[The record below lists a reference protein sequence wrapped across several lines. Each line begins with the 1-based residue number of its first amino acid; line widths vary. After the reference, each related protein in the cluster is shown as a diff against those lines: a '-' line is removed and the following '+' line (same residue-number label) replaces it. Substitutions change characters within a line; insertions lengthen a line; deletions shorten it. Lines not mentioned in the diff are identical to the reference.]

1 MSRGKIYG
9 LRLTFEAD
17 FCIFESFPL
26 PFRPGGCYTV
36 SVTRKQG
43 TAAERPGVSREHKE
57 EQAMSQFT
65 TPVNTRKTVS
75 PKGTKA
81 LVLAL
86 VIILAALVIFFRCTV
101 QIDTGYTAIVTTFGK
116 VEDYTLEA
124 GFHMKSPF
132 QEIILMDNREQKT
145 PFSTQAFSSDI
156 QQVDIVGSI
165 NYAINKAT
173 AMTLFKEV
181 GTDYFNKLV
190 NPRMLE
196 NTKAVFSKYTAENLV
211 SAREQLSIQIRDNL
225 SKEMERYGI
234 SIISVSIENIDFTDA
249 FTDAVEAKQVAAQ
262 RKLQAEIEQEQKTM
276 ETQQAAQR
284 QKIEADAKAEVVKIN
299 ADAEAYSTKVKAE
312 AEAEANQKIAQS
324 LTENLIRFT
333 QINNWNGQLPTYV
346 SGGAAEALP
355 VLTLNANETDS
366 QKDGK

>member
-1 MSRGKIYG
+1 
-9 LRLTFEAD
+9 
-17 FCIFESFPL
+17 
-26 PFRPGGCYTV
+26 
-36 SVTRKQG
+36 
-43 TAAERPGVSREHKE
+43 
-57 EQAMSQFT
+57 MSQFT
-65 TPVNTRKTVS
+65 TPLHTQNESRKAN
-75 PKGTKA
+75 PKGVKG
-81 LVLAL
+81 L
-86 VIILAALVIFFRCTV
+86 ILAAVVIVLAVILFSLCTV

-124 GFHMKSPF
+124 GFHVKSPF

-165 NYAINKAT
+165 NYAINKST

-211 SAREQLSIQIRDNL
+211 SAREQLSIQIRDHL
-225 SKEMERYGI
+225 SGEMERYGI

-276 ETQQAAQR
+276 ETQQQAER
-284 QKIEADAKAEVVKIN
+284 QKIEADAKAQVVKIN

-324 LTENLIRFT
+324 LTENLIQFT
-333 QINNWNGQLPTYV
+333 QVNQWNGQLPSYV
-346 SGGAAEALP
+346 SGSAAEALP
-355 VLTLNANETDS
+355 VLSLNAL
-366 QKDGK
+366 QDGGENAAQSDPE

>member
-1 MSRGKIYG
+1 
-9 LRLTFEAD
+9 
-17 FCIFESFPL
+17 
-26 PFRPGGCYTV
+26 
-36 SVTRKQG
+36 
-43 TAAERPGVSREHKE
+43 
-57 EQAMSQFT
+57 MSQFT
-65 TPVNTRKTVS
+65 TPLHTQNESRKVN
-75 PKGTKA
+75 PKGTKG
-81 LVLAL
+81 L
-86 VIILAALVIFFRCTV
+86 ILAAVVIVLAVILFSLCTV

-124 GFHMKSPF
+124 GFHIKSPF

-165 NYAINKAT
+165 NYAINKST

-181 GTDYFNKLV
+181 GIDYFNKLV

-225 SKEMERYGI
+225 SREMERYGI

-276 ETQQAAQR
+276 ETEQQAQR
-284 QKIEADAKAEVVKIN
+284 QKIEADAKAQVVKIN

-312 AEAEANQKIAQS
+312 AEAEANQKIAES
-324 LTENLIRFT
+324 LTENLIQFT
-333 QINNWNGQLPTYV
+333 QVNQWNGQLPAYV
-346 SGGAAEALP
+346 SGSAAEALP
-355 VLTLNANETDS
+355 VLSLNAIDNADTDTP
-366 QKDGK
+366 QNDPE